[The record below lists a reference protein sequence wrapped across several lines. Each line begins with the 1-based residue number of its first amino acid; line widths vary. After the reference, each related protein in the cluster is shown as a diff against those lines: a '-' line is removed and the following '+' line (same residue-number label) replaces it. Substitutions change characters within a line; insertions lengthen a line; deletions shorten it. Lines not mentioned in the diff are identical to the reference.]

1 MLKYLTI
8 KTITLFSFSILL
20 FSGCLPSTDTDPY
33 IGGLEM
39 WEEPR
44 HQLVLSKDHFKVMD
58 VVIPAGD
65 TCLFHI
71 HRHPTIYVLLNG
83 ASYGGQNWGKE
94 WANSI
99 LTDMAWSGMVQ
110 DMTEPYT
117 TSDPPVYHRVTI
129 PDDETY
135 HLIAIINTGKGVQDE
150 ESSSRPVN
158 SKWFRENR
166 FEVAAN
172 QQSQSIQMKYPAILI
187 QYTDGLT
194 SILENKV
201 EHGFKSEQGGYS
213 YHEANTTFQINNKS
227 SEEQK
232 FVAIEL
238 K

>member
-1 MLKYLTI
+1 MSINLT
-8 KTITLFSFSILL
+8 KNTIIFSLLSALL
-20 FSGCLPSTDTDPY
+20 FSNCLPSTDTDPY
-33 IGGLEM
+33 EGGLEM

-44 HQLVLSKDHFKVMD
+44 HQLVFSKDNIKVMD

-65 TCLFHI
+65 TCLFHV

-83 ASYGGQNWGKE
+83 TKYAGQNWGKE
-94 WANSI
+94 WEQGRI
-99 LTDMAWSGMVQ
+99 MDLAWAGLVQ

-117 TSDPPVYHRVTI
+117 TSTPNVYHRVTI

-135 HLIAIINTGKGVQDE
+135 HLIAMINTGNGVPNVE
-150 ESSSRPVN
+150 KSSRPVN
-158 SKWFRENR
+158 SSYFRENR

-172 QQSQSIQMKYPAILI
+172 QQSDLIQLEYPAVLV

-194 SILENKV
+194 SILEKGV
-201 EHGFKSEQGGYS
+201 EHSFKTEQGGYS
-213 YHEANTTFQINNKS
+213 YHAANTPFQITNKS